1 MCMKYFNLLNAVIW
15 NEHNVKGII
24 FFVAI
29 SISTLE
35 YFLILYNIYRVSC
48 RGRGALGFPPPEMF

>member
-15 NEHNVKGII
+15 NEHKVESII

-29 SISTLE
+29 SVITSTGFHAE
-35 YFLILYNIYRVSC
+35 VGS
-48 RGRGALGFPPPEMF
+48 GAALGFPSPEMF